1 MQRSKNI
8 DEKFKLLFDTETDHK
23 MKITWYKLRIQHDL
37 NHHYNKRIKELE
49 SLESNKRIKE
59 LESKARMLEMQ
70 MKGIKAWIGLQ
81 KKLET
86 TEQMKWYHRSH

>member
-8 DEKFKLLFDTETDHK
+8 DEKLELLFDTETDHK
-23 MKITWYKLRIQHDL
+23 MRITWYRLRIQHNL

-49 SLESNKRIKE
+49 SQVKW
-59 LESKARMLEMQ
+59 LEMQ
-70 MKGIKAWIGLQ
+70 MENVEDWIRLQ

-86 TEQMKWYHRSH
+86 TEQMKWYFRGH

>member
-1 MQRSKNI
+1 MQRSKNT
-8 DEKFKLLFDTETDHK
+8 DEKLELLFDTETDHK
-23 MKITWYKLRIQHDL
+23 MKITWSRFRLQHDL

-49 SLESNKRIKE
+49 SNKRIKE
-59 LESKARMLEMQ
+59 LESKVRMLEMQ

-86 TEQMKWYHRSH
+86 TEQMKWYLRGH

>member
-8 DEKFKLLFDTETDHK
+8 DEKLKLLFDTETDNK
-23 MKITWYKLRIQHDL
+23 MKITWYRLRIQHDL

-49 SLESNKRIKE
+49 SQVKW
-59 LESKARMLEMQ
+59 LEMQ
-70 MKGIKAWIGLQ
+70 MENVEDWIRLQ

-86 TEQMKWYHRSH
+86 TEQMKWYLRGH

>member
-8 DEKFKLLFDTETDHK
+8 DEKLNLLFDTETDHK
-23 MKITWYKLRIQHDL
+23 MKITWYRLRIQHDL

-49 SLESNKRIKE
+49 SKV
-59 LESKARMLEMQ
+59 RMLEIQ
-70 MKGIKAWIGLQ
+70 MEHLEDWIRLQ

-86 TEQMKWYHRSH
+86 SEQMKWYLRGH